1 MSQSLVLGALSF
13 VLALIMGP
21 FIISLLRKNRVGKN
35 IREEGPASHMV
46 KAGTPTM
53 GGIIIFM
60 VVALVTVPLNVMGR
74 LSVLLPLGVITA
86 VGVLGA
92 VDDLMNLFRKQ
103 GGGMSA
109 RAKMAWLTLIATA
122 AALILHFGLQLTSV
136 YIPFVGK
143 FNIGHWYLAVAVFAI
158 VGFANAVN
166 LTDGLDTLAG
176 GTTAIAFAAYAVIAY
191 LQGQPYLVTFCFA
204 VAGAVLGFL
213 WYNAHP
219 AEVFMGDAGSLA
231 LGATLAV
238 VALMTGQWLI
248 LPVVG
253 LIFVIEASSVMLQ
266 VSYFKLTKGK
276 RIFKMTP
283 LHHHF
288 ELMGWSET
296 QVSLRFWLIGMA
308 MAMLGIA
315 LALSGA

>member
-1 MSQSLVLGALSF
+1 MSQSLALGALSF
-13 VLALIMGP
+13 LLSLLLGP
-21 FIISLLRKNRVGKN
+21 FIIALLRKKRVGKN

-53 GGIIIFM
+53 GGIIIF
-60 VVALVTVPLNVMGR
+60 VVVVLVTVPLNVVGR
-74 LSVLLPLGVITA
+74 LSVLLPLGVIAA

-92 VDDLMNLFRKQ
+92 VDDLMNLFRKK

-109 RAKMAWLTLIATA
+109 RTKFGWLTIIATI

-136 YIPFVGK
+136 YVPFVGK
-143 FNIGHWYLAVAVFAI
+143 FNIGHWYLAVAIFAI

-166 LTDGLDTLAG
+166 LTDGLDSLAG

-231 LGATLAV
+231 LGATLAS
-238 VALMTGQWLI
+238 VALMTGQWLL

-253 LIFVIEASSVMLQ
+253 LVFVVETLSVMLQ
-266 VSYFKLTKGK
+266 VAYFKLTKGK
-276 RIFKMTP
+276 RIFKMAP

-288 ELMGWSET
+288 EMIGWSET
-296 QVSLRFWLIGMA
+296 QVSLRFWLVGMA

-315 LALSGA
+315 LALS

>member
-1 MSQSLVLGALSF
+1 MSQSLALGALSF
-13 VLALIMGP
+13 ILALILGP
-21 FIISLLRKNRVGKN
+21 FIIALLRKKRVGKN
-35 IREEGPASHMV
+35 IREEGPASHLV

-53 GGIIIFM
+53 GGIIIF
-60 VVALVTVPLNVMGR
+60 VVVLLVTVPLNVMGR
-74 LSVLLPLGVITA
+74 LSVLLPLGVITS
-86 VGVLGA
+86 VGALGA
-92 VDDLMNLFRKQ
+92 VDDLMNLFRKK

-109 RAKMAWLTLIATA
+109 RAKMGWLTIIATV
-122 AALILHFGLQLTSV
+122 AALIMHFGLHLTSV

-143 FNIGHWYLAVAVFAI
+143 FDIGHWHLAVAVFLI

-231 LGATLAV
+231 LGATLAS

-253 LIFVIEASSVMLQ
+253 LIFVIETLSVMLQ
-266 VSYFKLTKGK
+266 VAYFKLTKGK
-276 RIFKMTP
+276 RIFRMTP

-288 ELMGWSET
+288 ELKGWSET
-296 QVSLRFWLIGMA
+296 QVALRFWLVGMA

-315 LALSGA
+315 LALS